1 MTNWAYLA
9 ASANAAVFLSL
20 TDLQVRFGLLLTKL
34 LKHKKNSNLLYYN
47 HSVLQKCMLASN
59 NKPSQVLL
67 SLYFFQEFP
76 KIVSLEM
83 LKKEIASFIY
93 IDDIKYSCEI
103 LIRHLVYCIAFVL
116 YTVQYL
122 DQLWTIMFDFIT
134 CTHLLFALSCP
145 NVKTL

>member
-1 MTNWAYLA
+1 
-9 ASANAAVFLSL
+9 
-20 TDLQVRFGLLLTKL
+20 
-34 LKHKKNSNLLYYN
+34 
-47 HSVLQKCMLASN
+47 MLASN

-76 KIVSLEM
+76 MIVSLEM

-116 YTVQYL
+116 YTV
-122 DQLWTIMFDFIT
+122 
-134 CTHLLFALSCP
+134 
-145 NVKTL
+145 